1 MLIWSKKIH
10 CEMLSSFLV
19 NLREY
24 WCSLV
29 QCCQH
34 VSRFTGAH
42 ARNLSSNYFIK
53 SSLSYHIG
61 LAGVKKILQRTFDFS
76 TKPQTAN
83 VLVQFKV
90 IINNWIS
97 SR

>member
-34 VSRFTGAH
+34 VSRFTGAPR
-42 ARNLSSNYFIK
+42 AQPIKYLFYKEFFVLSHRAGRGEKDSAT
-53 SSLSYHIG
+53 HI
-61 LAGVKKILQRTFDFS
+61 
-76 TKPQTAN
+76 
-83 VLVQFKV
+83 
-90 IINNWIS
+90 
-97 SR
+97 